1 MKDIYITWEDYNNKI
16 EQLAKK
22 IHEDNLKFNQIICIA
37 KGTLKS
43 LLKTSPT
50 LKPPFAIQII

>member
-1 MKDIYITWEDYNNKI
+1 MKDIYITWEEYHKKI

-37 KGTLKS
+37 KGIKVGDI
-43 LLKTSPT
+43 
-50 LKPPFAIQII
+50 FIGF